1 MKKPLERETK
11 MLKRLRLQNFR
22 KHEQLEIAFEDN
34 SQLILI
40 NGKNG
45 AGKST
50 ILEAILYGL
59 FGEGRYGKRNLDS
72 LVRWGSEGEGLEVE
86 IEIEIE
92 NSIYR
97 VVRKRVNGFS
107 TAVLYGNGNALT
119 EGANEVTLSIEII
132 LGMDSVGFKTSV
144 IAQQNELDGLSG
156 LSGKKKADTVS
167 RLLRLDTVT
176 SAKSNA
182 RNLYNNENS
191 VFKGLQILD
200 DIESSQ
206 ELAKNYLD
214 LEENSLLLADVDLK
228 ISDQTIEQEKLVEYK
243 NIYEKEILI
252 VQKNDWDIKKNYE
265 DLAILESRLDSLRKD
280 IPVLSEEYS
289 EVDESNLL
297 SSISELEKMIA
308 LSEDRN
314 NLFDQRE
321 ITERQIERIA
331 LERELLQENI
341 NKLEGEKD
349 LQAGIIKNE
358 QKLIEVTNHLN
369 ELHAE
374 EKVLEE
380 SITTNNTL
388 LTLEQSSYKKISK
401 IGDICLSCNQ
411 AVDEVYKKT
420 NRDIILKRVN
430 ELKNELAMEEKS
442 LHKNKK
448 QRVSEES
455 LIEKISTELIDMK
468 ESLLLSKN
476 YSDKLLEIQRREAIY
491 KSQIE
496 RLPSSREPVEEFLVE
511 RTEKLSEL
519 ASLRSRKLLNAEKER
534 AEQEIQI
541 LEEDVNRKKE
551 CLTLLEIE
559 KTRVAISQD
568 TVRGFTRYNE
578 LSESISNLENLN
590 IGYKSSIEILVS
602 KIDFLKKGIEKTQ
615 KIKEYRE
622 MVKDKAMNASNA
634 SIILNQVENEIA
646 TRIVPSVEGT
656 LTEILSVMSGGR
668 FRDLKVSNEYDVS
681 INEEGEYRSIAEF
694 SGGEQDLVSLA
705 MRLALANVIKEHNGG
720 GVEFI
725 ILDECLGSQD
735 HQRRETIL
743 NGLRNLKSIYKQIFL
758 ISHIPGID
766 DAVDRVID
774 VSSNE
779 STVNEEQINKIQGG
793 ENG

>member
-1 MKKPLERETK
+1 

-72 LVRWGSEGEGLEVE
+72 LVRWGSEDEGLEVE

-97 VVRKRVNGFS
+97 VLRKRVNGFS

-119 EGANEVTLSIEII
+119 EGPNEVTLSIEII

-200 DIESSQ
+200 DIESGQ

-214 LEENSLLLADVDLK
+214 LEKDSLLLADVDLK
-228 ISDQTIEQEKLVEYK
+228 ISNQTIEQEKLVEYK
-243 NIYEKEILI
+243 NIYEREILI
-252 VQKNDWDIKKNYE
+252 VQKNNWDIKKNYE
-265 DLAILESRLDSLRKD
+265 DLEILESRLDSLRGD
-280 IPVLSEEYS
+280 VPVLSEEYS
-289 EVDESNLL
+289 EDDESNIL

-321 ITERQIERIA
+321 ITERQLERISI
-331 LERELLQENI
+331 EENLLQENI
-341 NKLEGEKD
+341 NKLEVAKV
-349 LQAGIIKNE
+349 LQARIVKKE
-358 QKLIEVTNHLN
+358 QKLIELTNHLN
-369 ELHAE
+369 ELHAA

-380 SITTNNTL
+380 GITTNNTL
-388 LTLEQSSYKKISK
+388 LTLEQSSYKKIST

-420 NRDIILKRVN
+420 NKDILLKRVK
-430 ELKNELAMEEKS
+430 ELENELAMEEKS
-442 LHKNKK
+442 LHDNKK
-448 QRVSEES
+448 QRISEE
-455 LIEKISTELIDMK
+455 LLFDKITKELVELKD
-468 ESLLLSKN
+468 SLLLSKN
-476 YSDKLLEIQRREAIY
+476 YADKLLEIQRREAIY

-534 AEQEIQI
+534 AEQEIKI
-541 LEEDVNRKKE
+541 LEEEVVRKRE
-551 CLTLLEIE
+551 CLNLLEKE
-559 KTRVAISQD
+559 KTRVAISED
-568 TVRGFTRYNE
+568 TERGFKRYNE
-578 LSESISNLENLN
+578 LSDSISALENLHSS
-590 IGYKSSIEILVS
+590 YKSSLKILES

-622 MVKDKAMNASNA
+622 LVKDKAMNASNA

-681 INEEGEYRSIAEF
+681 INEEGEYRPIAEF

-779 STVNEEQINKIQGG
+779 NTVSEEILNYKQGG